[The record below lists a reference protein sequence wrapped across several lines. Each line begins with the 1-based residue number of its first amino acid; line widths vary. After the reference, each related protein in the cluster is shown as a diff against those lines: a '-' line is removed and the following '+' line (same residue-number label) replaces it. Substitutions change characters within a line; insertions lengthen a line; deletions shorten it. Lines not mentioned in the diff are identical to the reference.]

1 MRQRVNAH
9 GANPATTPGAK
20 NKNSPVAV
28 AARYSFR
35 MSQEYHIG
43 GTSPSLPT
51 STNAASIEPS
61 SCFGPRAMIAAPGLR
76 SV

>member
-1 MRQRVNAH
+1 MKPLSFGVAYRHVHFPSIPDLRSLTFPRTAGVD
-9 GANPATTPGAK
+9 GDPGTP
-20 NKNSPVAV
+20 
-28 AARYSFR
+28 
-35 MSQEYHIG
+35 HIG

-51 STNAASIEPS
+51 STKAASIEPS